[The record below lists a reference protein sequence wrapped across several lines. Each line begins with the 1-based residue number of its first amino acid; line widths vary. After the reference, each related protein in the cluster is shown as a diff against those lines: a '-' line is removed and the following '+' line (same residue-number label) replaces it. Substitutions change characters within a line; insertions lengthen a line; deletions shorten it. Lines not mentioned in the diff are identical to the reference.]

1 MRIAISVIGGLL
13 ISLIAGA
20 VLFAGSIWL
29 FMRDA
34 GSGFNLFS
42 LYLFGPVA
50 LLGAVGSV
58 FGIGLLAG
66 FGIFAWLVRSET
78 KIYPRRHNSN

>member
-1 MRIAISVIGGLL
+1 MRIAVSVIGGLL
-13 ISLIAGA
+13 IGLIAGA

-29 FMRDA
+29 FMRA
-34 GSGFNLFS
+34 PGNGFNLFS
-42 LYLFGPVA
+42 LYLFGLVA
-50 LLGAVGSV
+50 LLGAVGAV

-78 KIYPRRHNSN
+78 PINPPRHNSN

>member
-13 ISLIAGA
+13 ISLIVTA

-29 FMRDA
+29 FMREA

-42 LYLFGPVA
+42 LYLFGYVA
-50 LLGAVGSV
+50 LVGAIGAV
-58 FGIGLLAG
+58 FGIWLLAG
-66 FGIFAWLVRSET
+66 FGIFAWLVRSDT
-78 KIYPRRHNSN
+78 SINPHRHD